1 MESNWEPFMKTIAD
15 DWTVV
20 PDPAQR
26 KRIQNRLAQR
36 ARRARL
42 AGKRG
47 QAIAQCESDNMDA
60 SAPSRG
66 DADPGPGHQQSS
78 TDVSGMAVADMS
90 ELSPFWAQ
98 SSYQGPMV
106 DSHFIVL
113 TDMTA
118 CAALAVIA
126 QRLDLDCQIRPGFHI
141 RASTQNLP
149 SPITP
154 TQLQRSVPHRSY
166 LDMLPWASLRDRL
179 LKSLSVIN
187 EDEFMLEMRN
197 GNLRIW
203 GTVPW
208 EPMGWEVSKEFAKR
222 WWFLMDNGILQTTNF
237 WRSQRGEK
245 PLATF
250 TQLFPQKPTYTEES
264 IPSLKGKVF
273 FVTGGTSGVGL
284 ALVDILYAKG
294 GTVYLPCRSTTK
306 AARTIKAIQAAHPE
320 STGDLQTLGLDLNDL
335 DSVAACASTFLA
347 RESRL
352 DVLWNNAG
360 ISYAPSD
367 ELTAQGYEPHMGIN
381 CLGPFLLTK
390 LLLPVLKQTA
400 SISPGPST
408 RVIFVASAMVD
419 MAAPLGGVPL
429 SELLPGNQS
438 VDPSRNYA
446 ISKTGN
452 WFLASEFDRRTRA
465 DGILFIAQNPGNL
478 VTNIWDRVPWIIKA
492 PVKILLHPP
501 KRGAYSELWAGL
513 STEIMLED
521 GGRYGV
527 PWGRWHPSPRRDLL
541 SSLKPKDDGGTGLAA
556 DFWNW
561 CDEQTKK
568 FI

>member
-245 PLATF
+245 PL
-250 TQLFPQKPTYTEES
+250 S
-264 IPSLKGKVF
+264 
-273 FVTGGTSGVGL
+273 L
-284 ALVDILYAKG
+284 AL
-294 GTVYLPCRSTTK
+294 
-306 AARTIKAIQAAHPE
+306 
-320 STGDLQTLGLDLNDL
+320 
-335 DSVAACASTFLA
+335 
-347 RESRL
+347 
-352 DVLWNNAG
+352 
-360 ISYAPSD
+360 
-367 ELTAQGYEPHMGIN
+367 
-381 CLGPFLLTK
+381 
-390 LLLPVLKQTA
+390 
-400 SISPGPST
+400 
-408 RVIFVASAMVD
+408 
-419 MAAPLGGVPL
+419 
-429 SELLPGNQS
+429 
-438 VDPSRNYA
+438 
-446 ISKTGN
+446 
-452 WFLASEFDRRTRA
+452 
-465 DGILFIAQNPGNL
+465 
-478 VTNIWDRVPWIIKA
+478 
-492 PVKILLHPP
+492 
-501 KRGAYSELWAGL
+501 
-513 STEIMLED
+513 LE
-521 GGRYGV
+521 
-527 PWGRWHPSPRRDLL
+527 
-541 SSLKPKDDGGTGLAA
+541 
-556 DFWNW
+556 
-561 CDEQTKK
+561 
-568 FI
+568 